1 MSLNWDIEV
10 FIAFLGFIFFL
21 IFSSISFKLAYSRKD
36 KVFLSLALT
45 LSIFTLFNLLE
56 ATAYLFLNFELKRAS
71 AIMYS
76 LGLFSLILNVD
87 LVSKERISYYKSVG
101 ASFLIGCT
109 IILAFIPGN
118 IQFYY
123 HPIWGYPT
131 LGVSGLLRIFNN
143 FALFL
148 VGFQLSYW
156 FYRTWRKS
164 PPELKKSALKI
175 FTTAILFFITILII
189 FLSGI
194 YLIIPIGYIIAAG
207 FMSFVMYF
215 VICEPKLI
223 NILSFSV
230 YRITVIAN
238 HSGSPLFNLS
248 WNFNDDTSKHEQN
261 ILAKWLPALQQVS
274 FNYTKS
280 LIVEEIKLERDILLF
295 TQGNYV
301 TAVLLSKHST
311 PAIRESLDNF
321 VKVFEQHY
329 FALLDSHQTNSSLYN
344 KANELINKF
353 FPIGVSSNSN
363 SDTSLNS
370 YLEELV
376 NLRTRELEQISQF
389 KTEFLSRMSHELRTP
404 LNVIIGFTDI
414 LLENLYG
421 EVNEEQRKFL
431 KNISSSSTDLLDL
444 INDILDIS
452 RIESGKIKLFLT
464 EISLNDMLF
473 QIKSSVKPLYKDK
486 KLKFKILGINHN
498 QKVMADP
505 IRFKEILYNLISNA
519 IKYTIKGE
527 ITLKFSETKEYWN
540 FEVKDTGIG
549 IAEKHYPLLF
559 RDFQRIDSGYVKSIP
574 GTGLGLSLT
583 KRLVNLHGGNIWF
596 TSELGKGTI
605 FTFTL
610 PKNKPI
616 EKEYA

>member
-1 MSLNWDIEV
+1 MVLNWDLEV

-21 IFSSISFKLAYSRKD
+21 IFSCISFKLAYSKKD

-45 LSIFTLFNLLE
+45 LLIFTSFNLLE
-56 ATAYLFLNFELKRAS
+56 ATAYLFLNFDLKRVS

-87 LVSKERISYYKSVG
+87 FVSKEKISYYKSIG

-109 IILAFIPGN
+109 VILAFIPGN

-123 HPIWGYPT
+123 HHVWGYPT
-131 LGVSGLLRIFNN
+131 LGVAGLLRIFNTS
-143 FALFL
+143 ALFL

-164 PPELKKSALKI
+164 PPELKKSAFKI
-175 FTTAILFFITILII
+175 FITAISFFISILII

-223 NILSFSV
+223 NILSYSV

-248 WNFNDDTSKHEQN
+248 WNFNDDASKHEQN
-261 ILAKWLPALQQVS
+261 ILAKWLPALQQIS
-274 FNYTKS
+274 LNFTKS
-280 LIVEEIKLERDILLF
+280 LIVEEIRLENDTLLF
-295 TQGNYV
+295 AQGNYV

-311 PAIRESLDNF
+311 PAIRDSLDNF
-321 VKVFEQHY
+321 VKAFEKHY
-329 FALLDSHQTNSSLYN
+329 FLFLDSHQTKSSLYDE
-344 KANELINKF
+344 ATELINKF
-353 FPIGVSSNSN
+353 FPIGVSSNSS
-363 SDTSLNS
+363 SDNSLNS

-421 EVNEEQRKFL
+421 ELNEEQSKFL

-452 RIESGKIKLFLT
+452 RIESGKIKLFLK
-464 EISLNDMLF
+464 EIILSDILSH
-473 QIKSSVKPLYKDK
+473 IKSSIKPLYKEK
-486 KLKFKILGINHN
+486 ELKFKILGINKN
-498 QKVMADP
+498 QIIIADP
-505 IRFKEILYNLISNA
+505 IRFKEILYNLLSNA

-527 ITLKFSETKEYWN
+527 ITLKVSEKKEYWN
-540 FEVKDTGIG
+540 FEVNDTGIG
-549 IAEKHYPLLF
+549 IAEKHYPLIF
-559 RDFQRIDSGYVKSIP
+559 RDFQRIDSEYVKSLP

-596 TSELGKGTI
+596 TSELGIGST

-610 PKNKPI
+610 PKRI
-616 EKEYA
+616 